1 MLRLSQL
8 FSLQASMR
16 LTALATVASL
26 TLTQTAYSQ
35 TTSSCN
41 PTQQYSCPADP
52 ALSKSVNVD
61 FTSGESDQFTASGSP
76 TYDSNGASFTVAQS
90 GDAPMLTS
98 NWYIMFGKVE
108 VKMKAAPGQGIVS
121 SCVLQSDDLDEI
133 DWEWVGNQQ
142 DQVQSIYFR
151 KGDAS
156 TSGRGAAFHMDNP
169 TEDFHTYTIDWTS
182 TELVWQVDG
191 KTQRALKATDAG
203 DQYPQTPMLVKLGI
217 WSGGD
222 SSNAPGTIA
231 WAGGNTD
238 YSAGPYTMVV
248 QSIAVTDYSTGK
260 SYSYSDQTGSWTSIK
275 AAGGSINGG
284 STNVDTSAP
293 AITSVVSGA
302 VPFEGTH
309 RTSTSVSTPG
319 IGNWRATASGMTS
332 TVATT
337 YPGLPSGWT
346 VNGSGKV
353 VPPSKATTGE
363 SLDPDRNPLNSDTD
377 QLFSF
382 DTPSYAS
389 PHQLQSFFGFS
400 HGLPLVKTLPRDP
413 AS

>member
-1 MLRLSQL
+1 
-8 FSLQASMR
+8 
-16 LTALATVASL
+16 
-26 TLTQTAYSQ
+26 
-35 TTSSCN
+35 
-41 PTQQYSCPADP
+41 
-52 ALSKSVNVD
+52 
-61 FTSGESDQFTASGSP
+61 
-76 TYDSNGASFTVAQS
+76 
-90 GDAPMLTS
+90 
-98 NWYIMFGKVE
+98 
-108 VKMKAAPGQGIVS
+108 
-121 SCVLQSDDLDEI
+121 
-133 DWEWVGNQQ
+133 
-142 DQVQSIYFR
+142 
-151 KGDAS
+151 
-156 TSGRGAAFHMDNP
+156 MDNP

-203 DQYPQTPMLVKLGI
+203 DQYPQTPMLIKLGV

-248 QSIAVTDYSTGK
+248 QSISVTDYSTGK
-260 SYSYSDQTGSWTSIK
+260 SYTYSDQTGSWSSIK

-309 RTSTSVSTPG
+309 RTWTSISTPG

-332 TVATT
+332 TVATA

-353 VPPSKATTGE
+353 VPPSKATTSK
-363 SLDPDRNPLNSDTD
+363 SLDLEQSPLYPDTD
-377 QLFSF
+377 QLCSF
-382 DTPSYAS
+382 HPPSHGPTP
-389 PHQLQSFFGFS
+389 QLQPFSRFS
-400 HGLPLVKTLPRDP
+400 HGVPLVKTLQTPRFLTEQLAISP
-413 AS
+413 ILIW

>member
-1 MLRLSQL
+1 MLIPSNI
-8 FSLQASMR
+8 FSLQASIR
-16 LTALATVASL
+16 LTVLATIASL
-26 TLTQTAYSQ
+26 TCTHPANAQ
-35 TTSSCN
+35 TTSDCD
-41 PTQQYSCPADP
+41 PTQQSGCPADT
-52 ALSKSVNVD
+52 ALSKSVSVD
-61 FTSGESDQFTASGSP
+61 FTSGKSDQFTASGSP
-76 TYDSNGASFTVAQS
+76 TYDSNGVSFTVAQS
-90 GDAPMLTS
+90 GDAPMLIS

-191 KTQRALKATDAG
+191 KTQRALKASDADG
-203 DQYPQTPMLVKLGI
+203 QYPQTPMLVKLGI

-222 SSNAPGTIA
+222 SSNPAGTIA
-231 WAGGNTD
+231 WAGGQTQ
-238 YSAGPYTMVV
+238 YSEGPYTMVV
-248 QSIAVTDYSTGK
+248 QSISVTDYSTGK
-260 SYSYSDQTGSWTSIK
+260 SYSYSDQTGDWSSIK
-275 AAGGSINGG
+275 ADGGSINGG

-319 IGNWRATASGMTS
+319 IGDWRATATGMQTS
-332 TVATT
+332 TIATT

-353 VPPSKATTGE
+353 VPPSSAPTG
-363 SLDPDRNPLNSDTD
+363 R
-377 QLFSF
+377 
-382 DTPSYAS
+382 
-389 PHQLQSFFGFS
+389 
-400 HGLPLVKTLPRDP
+400 
-413 AS
+413 

>member
-1 MLRLSQL
+1 MLYPSHF

-16 LTALATVASL
+16 LTALATIASF
-26 TLTQTAYSQ
+26 TFTQTARAQ

-41 PTQQYSCPADP
+41 PTQQNGCPADP

-61 FTSGESDQFTASGSP
+61 FTSGESNQFTASGSP
-76 TYDSNGASFTVAQS
+76 TYDSNGVSFTVAQS

-108 VKMKAAPGQGIVS
+108 VKMRAAPGQGIVS

-203 DQYPQTPMLVKLGI
+203 DQYPQTPMLIKLGV

-248 QSIAVTDYSTGK
+248 RSISVTDYSTGK
-260 SYSYSDQTGSWTSIK
+260 SYTYSDQTGSWSSIK

-309 RTSTSVSTPG
+309 RTWTSVSTPG

-332 TVATT
+332 TVATA

-353 VPPSKATTGE
+353 VPPSKATTGK
-363 SLDPDRNPLNSDTD
+363 SLDLE
-377 QLFSF
+377 Q
-382 DTPSYAS
+382 S
-389 PHQLQSFFGFS
+389 P
-400 HGLPLVKTLPRDP
+400 
-413 AS
+413 